1 MTDHE
6 LLVSLFEFLK
16 ARDFVL
22 GNEGSVRDMVMRYAR
37 PPLTM
42 HYRCAMQLTMQD
54 YKDLALLLSQ
64 IDTHLKQEVVTESV
78 SAYVE

>member
-22 GNEGSVRDMVMRYAR
+22 GNEGSVRDMVNRYAR

-64 IDTHLKQEVVTESV
+64 IDTHLKQVEVTESV

>member
-22 GNEGSVRDMVMRYAR
+22 GNEGSVRDMVTRYAR

-54 YKDLALLLSQ
+54 YKDLALLLSK
-64 IDTHLKQEVVTESV
+64 IDAHLKQENTTEETREP
-78 SAYVE
+78 A